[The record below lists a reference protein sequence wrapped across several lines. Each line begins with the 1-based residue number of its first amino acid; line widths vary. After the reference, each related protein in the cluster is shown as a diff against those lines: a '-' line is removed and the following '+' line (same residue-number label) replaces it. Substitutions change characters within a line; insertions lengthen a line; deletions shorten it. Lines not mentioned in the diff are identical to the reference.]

1 MNRMIV
7 VVFDNEA
14 SAEAA
19 TRALRH
25 LDDEGDITLYAL
37 GVIAKDLDGTVKVK
51 KTPVSFALGAG
62 TGLAVGGL
70 IGLLGG
76 PLGVV
81 VGAATGSLL
90 GTVRDYWVAG
100 VALDFVEEASNFL
113 QPGKTAVV
121 AEVEEEWATP
131 IDAAM
136 RALGG
141 VVIRRARID
150 ALQAQFDADIVAVKT
165 EIAQLEAEGKHASR
179 TAQQHLVTSLAA
191 AHADLAKTKQSATHK
206 LSVFKQETDARVRA
220 IEVQVGKARGDAR
233 SRIEARLERVRSA
246 YVERTA
252 KLSQAW
258 GLAKEAL
265 ST

>member
-1 MNRMIV
+1 MDPCDVLMKSRYIQ
-7 VVFDNEA
+7 FFFFF
-14 SAEAA
+14 SSRRRH
-19 TRALRH
+19 TRLQ
-25 LDDEGDITLYAL
+25 GDWSSD
-37 GVIAKDLDGTVKVK
+37 VCSSD
-51 KTPVSFALGAG
+51 
-62 TGLAVGGL
+62 LAVGGL

-206 LSVFKQETDARVRA
+206 LSVFTQETDARVRA

-233 SRIEARLERVRSA
+233 SRIEAKIGRASCRERV
-246 YVERTA
+246 
-252 KLSQAW
+252 
-258 GLAKEAL
+258 
-265 ST
+265 

>member
-51 KTPVSFALGAG
+51 KTPDSFALGAG

-90 GTVRDYWVAG
+90 GTVRDYWRS
-100 VALDFVEEASNFL
+100 EE
-113 QPGKTAVV
+113 
-121 AEVEEEWATP
+121 
-131 IDAAM
+131 
-136 RALGG
+136 
-141 VVIRRARID
+141 RR
-150 ALQAQFDADIVAVKT
+150 
-165 EIAQLEAEGKHASR
+165 
-179 TAQQHLVTSLAA
+179 
-191 AHADLAKTKQSATHK
+191 
-206 LSVFKQETDARVRA
+206 
-220 IEVQVGKARGDAR
+220 VGKECR
-233 SRIEARLERVRSA
+233 SRWSP
-246 YVERTA
+246 YH
-252 KLSQAW
+252 
-258 GLAKEAL
+258 
-265 ST
+265 